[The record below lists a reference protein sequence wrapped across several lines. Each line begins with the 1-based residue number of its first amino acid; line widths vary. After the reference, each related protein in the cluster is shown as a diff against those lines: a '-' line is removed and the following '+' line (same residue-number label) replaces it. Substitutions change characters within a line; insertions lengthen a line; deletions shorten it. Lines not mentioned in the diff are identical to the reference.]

1 MIRKRTWI
9 LRLIFISILLVLI
22 GKPSASY
29 AMSTQE
35 EEYDYTQIQKS
46 LNSALGKEDNMNF
59 GEYVKNLLSGKESF
73 SFKGVF
79 QKMLQTIGLEFKSN
93 LSSLMKLLTIA
104 VISAVFTNFSHTF
117 QNSQIAETG
126 FYVTYLLMFVILAS
140 TFIGATKLAT
150 DTLHNVLNFMKALV
164 PTYCMSVAF
173 CTGATTSAAYY
184 QGILILVTVVDY
196 LLLKIVFPL
205 TSIYMMAVLANNLSQ
220 EDMLSKLSELLATLI
235 RWMLKTLL
243 AVVIGIGTIQSL
255 ITPAVDQVKRSS
267 IIKAT
272 QMIPGIG
279 GLFSGVAETVLGA
292 GSLLKNCIGVAG
304 LVAIIVICAIPIVK
318 LIIYVL
324 IYKLVAA
331 AIQPIS
337 DKRIVNCVS
346 ASAEASSLLL
356 QTVFVAAILF
366 EIVITIVAVSTMR
379 VT

>member
-9 LRLIFISILLVLI
+9 LRLIFICILLVLI
-22 GKPSASY
+22 GKANVVY
-29 AMSTQE
+29 AMSTE

-46 LNSALGKEDNMNF
+46 LNNALGKEENMNF
-59 GEYVKNLLSGKESF
+59 GEYVKNLFNGTEKF

-79 QKMLQTIGLEFKSN
+79 QKILQAIGLEFKSN

-173 CTGATTSAAYY
+173 CTGVATSTAYY
-184 QGILILVTVVDY
+184 QGILILITVVDY
-196 LLLKIVFPL
+196 ILLKIVFPL

-220 EDMLSKLSELLATLI
+220 EDMLSKLSELLSTLI

-243 AVVIGIGTIQSL
+243 AVVIGIGTVQSL

-279 GLFSGVAETVLGA
+279 GIFSGVAETVLGA

>member
-22 GKPSASY
+22 GKTNVVY
-29 AMSTQE
+29 AMSTEE

-46 LNSALGKEDNMNF
+46 LNNALENKENMNF
-59 GEYVKNLLSGKESF
+59 GEYVKNLFNGTESF

-79 QKMLQTIGLEFKSN
+79 QKILQAIGLEFKSN

-173 CTGATTSAAYY
+173 CTGAATSTAYY

-243 AVVIGIGTIQSL
+243 AVVIGIGTVQSL

-292 GSLLKNCIGVAG
+292 GALLKNCIGVAG

-318 LIIYVL
+318 LVIYVL

-379 VT
+379 VS